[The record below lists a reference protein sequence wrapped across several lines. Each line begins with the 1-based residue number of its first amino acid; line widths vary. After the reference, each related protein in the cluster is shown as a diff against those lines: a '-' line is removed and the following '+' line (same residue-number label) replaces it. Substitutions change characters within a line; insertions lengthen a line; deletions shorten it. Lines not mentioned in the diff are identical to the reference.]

1 MKVSKKVSGVE
12 YAIRDIVSS
21 AKDLE
26 KQGKTID
33 YLNIGDP
40 VQYGFH
46 PPENVK
52 QAYIDAIK
60 KDQNYY
66 SASEGIQELR
76 SAIAEKENSKGPR
89 GFCKFPFTQ
98 FNITVDGTVNKCCAD
113 LYFSDPMGNVNE
125 KDILTIWDNQKF
137 RYVRRSLLRGDRYII
152 QTCRKCDYYGVTRFK
167 SKLAYYLYYLTL

>member
-26 KQGKTID
+26 KQGRTID

-40 VQYGFH
+40 AQYGFH

-66 SASEGIQELR
+66 SLPRVFKNYDLR
-76 SAIAEKENSKGPR
+76 LPKK
-89 GFCKFPFTQ
+89 KTQ
-98 FNITVDGTVNKCCAD
+98 KVFQLVQMM
-113 LYFSDPMGNVNE
+113 F
-125 KDILTIWDNQKF
+125 
-137 RYVRRSLLRGDRYII
+137 
-152 QTCRKCDYYGVTRFK
+152 
-167 SKLAYYLYYLTL
+167 

>member
-1 MKVSKKVSGVE
+1 MKVTKKVSGVE

-60 KDQNYY
+60 KDQNYD
-66 SASEGIQELR
+66 STSELILELR
-76 SAIAEKENSKGPR
+76 SAIAEKENSKGLSI
-89 GFCKFPFTQ
+89 G
-98 FNITVDGTVNKCCAD
+98 AD
-113 LYFSDPMGNVNE
+113 
-125 KDILTIWDNQKF
+125 DILITN
-137 RYVRRSLLRGDRYII
+137 
-152 QTCRKCDYYGVTRFK
+152 GV
-167 SKLAYYLYYLTL
+167 SEGLYMVMSSIVE